1 MKIGFIG
8 LGIMGSRM
16 AANLHAR
23 GHDLVVFNR
32 SPQKAEPLVAAGAV
46 AVNNPAAVA
55 AQADVLIT
63 MLAHPEAVRE
73 AATGEQGFLAK
84 GSAGTTWID
93 CSTVHPSFSREMA
106 AAAQAQQVQFL
117 DAPVAGSKPQAAA
130 AELMFFV
137 GGEAADI
144 DRYRPLLEAMGRKV
158 THIGPVGQG
167 SAMKLVVNHL
177 LGTSMLAFAESLA
190 LGTGLGLSQNAL
202 LEALVGSPVAPPYL
216 AAKRQKLATGDYA
229 PEFPLEWLHK
239 DLQLVARAAYEVGV
253 AMPTSAVTKEIYG
266 LAARQGL
273 KRQDFSAIYRLFL
286 ERSLERPSGT

>member
-16 AANLHAR
+16 AANLHDR
-23 GHDLVVFNR
+23 GYELVVYNR
-32 SPQKAEPLVAAGAV
+32 SPQKTEPLVAAGAV
-46 AVNNPAAVA
+46 AATNPTAVA
-55 AQADVLIT
+55 TQVEILIT
-63 MLAHPEAVRE
+63 MLAHPKAVRE
-73 AATGEQGFLAK
+73 AALGEGGFLRQLA
-84 GSAGTTWID
+84 AGTTWID
-93 CSTVHPSFSREMA
+93 CSTVHPSFAREMA
-106 AAAQAQQVQFL
+106 AAAQAQQVRFL

-130 AELMFFV
+130 AELVFLV

-144 DRYRPLLEAMGRKV
+144 DRARPLLEAMGRKV
-158 THIGPVGQG
+158 AHIGPVGQG

-190 LGTGLGLSQNAL
+190 LGTGLGLAQDDL
-202 LEALVGSPVAPPYL
+202 LEALVGGPVAPPYL
-216 AAKRQKLATGDYA
+216 ASKRQKLATGDYA

-266 LAARQGL
+266 LAARQGMN
-273 KRQDFSAIYRLFL
+273 RQDFSAIYRLFTAGAV
-286 ERSLERPSGT
+286 EPPSMV